1 MIPDAGVIGQS
12 GLQFF
17 GKMCASIS
25 HDIKNV
31 LAVINENA
39 GLLEDLCA
47 MAEKGRSM
55 DPSRLKRLAGD
66 IQEQIRRGDRIVTGM
81 NRFAHSADEASR
93 DVDLSEL
100 LDLLAALALRFAAA
114 RGVRV
119 QVKRPPAAVRVT
131 TAPFLLLNLMWLCLE
146 GAMAAAGPG
155 RTVELTAENAADG
168 ACLRLCRIEGLKEA
182 PAAFLSAEPK
192 GALCLALGAQLSLD
206 PEKNEM
212 ALRLPKNRV

>member
-81 NRFAHSADEASR
+81 NRFAHSADEAST

-114 RGVRV
+114 KGVRV
-119 QVKRPPAAVRVT
+119 QVNRPPAAVRVT

-146 GAMAAAGPG
+146 GAMATAGPG
-155 RTVELTAENAADG
+155 TVELAAENAADG

-192 GALCLALGAQLSLD
+192 GALCLALKAQLSLD

>member
-1 MIPDAGVIGQS
+1 MIPDAGIVGQA

-39 GLLEDLCA
+39 GLLEDLCI
-47 MAEKGRSM
+47 MAEKGRPI
-55 DPSRLKRLAGD
+55 DPSRLKRLAAD

-81 NRFAHSADEASR
+81 NRFAHSADEACR
-93 DVDLSEL
+93 EVDLSEL

-119 QVKRPPAAVRVT
+119 QVNRSPAAVKIT
-131 TAPFLLLNLMWLCLE
+131 TAPFLLLNLMWLCLDA
-146 GAMAAAGPG
+146 AMAAAGPG
-155 RTVELTAENAADG
+155 RTVELAADNAADG
-168 ACLRLCRIEGLKEA
+168 ACLWFRRIEGLKDA
-182 PAAFLSAEPK
+182 PAAFLPAE
-192 GALCLALGAQLSLD
+192 GQDALCLALRAQLSLD
-206 PEKNEM
+206 SDKNEM
-212 ALRLPKNRV
+212 SLLLPKNRG

>member
-1 MIPDAGVIGQS
+1 MIPDAGIIGQA

-39 GLLEDLCA
+39 GLLEDLCV
-47 MAEKGRSM
+47 MAEKGRPI
-55 DPSRLKRLAGD
+55 DPSRLKRLAAD
-66 IQEQIRRGDRIVTGM
+66 VKEQIRRGDRIVTGM
-81 NRFAHSADEASR
+81 NRFGHSADDAST

-114 RGVRV
+114 RGVLV
-119 QVKRPPAAVRVT
+119 QVNRPQSAVRIT
-131 TAPFLLLNLMWLCLE
+131 TSPFLLLNLMWLCLD

-155 RTVELTAENAADG
+155 RTVELAAGNVADG
-168 ACLRLCRIEGLKEA
+168 ACLWFRRIEGLKDA
-182 PAAFLSAEPK
+182 PVAFLSAELQE
-192 GALCLALGAQLSLD
+192 ALCFALRAQLALD
-206 PEKNEM
+206 PDKNEM
-212 ALRLPKNRV
+212 ALLLPKNRG